1 MRLGLRLAARA
12 AVLFAAPAALAGNQ
26 GPAPCAG
33 GRYLLAAPLVVRDG
47 GPQNDVLTV
56 AGLQVTLASG
66 CPATAATK
74 IKARKR
80 FTQIVVTWP
89 ACTGLPGKAT
99 LKAQVDAAT
108 CARMSGTFAVRAK
121 PRRKPLSFTADRSR
135 FGDVVLDTRAGQEC
149 DAADSRCPTTGEFQ
163 LAATPF
169 ANGLRDAP
177 AP

>member
-1 MRLGLRLAARA
+1 MGRALRLAAGA

-47 GPQNDVLTV
+47 GPQTDVLTV

-66 CPATAATK
+66 CPETAATK

-89 ACTGLPGKAT
+89 ACNGIPRQAT
-99 LKAQVDAAT
+99 HTSQH
-108 CARMSGTFAVRAK
+108 
-121 PRRKPLSFTADRSR
+121 
-135 FGDVVLDTRAGQEC
+135 
-149 DAADSRCPTTGEFQ
+149 
-163 LAATPF
+163 
-169 ANGLRDAP
+169 
-177 AP
+177 